1 MKMFSSLSL
10 EFYLTLYLTKQSWIL
25 PYEFHWFPGTVGKYQ
40 FGIFAI
46 LVGYHRYAGCI
57 LLVGAQVS
65 RGCYWWVLSRRQ
77 CGSDTSCDPGNW
89 QHWLER
95 VEKYEYPTDHCPE
108 YSSIL
113 VPNVDN
119 VRMNFL
125 VETIHKQNKA
135 VLLIGEQGTA
145 KTVILKSFGTKVV
158 KDAPELKLFKSFNFS
173 SATTPYLF
181 QV

>member
-1 MKMFSSLSL
+1 MLRR
-10 EFYLTLYLTKQSWIL
+10 YPINRYWLTY
-25 PYEFHWFPGTVGKYQ
+25 
-40 FGIFAI
+40 
-46 LVGYHRYAGCI
+46 
-57 LLVGAQVS
+57 
-65 RGCYWWVLSRRQ
+65 
-77 CGSDTSCDPGNW
+77 PGNW

-95 VEKYEYPTDHCPE
+95 VEKYEYPADHCPE

-145 KTVILKSFGTKVV
+145 KTVILKSFGTKVA
-158 KDAPELKLFKSFNFS
+158 KDAPESKLFKSFNFS

-181 QV
+181 QVLKY